1 MQPTLLNPEDTMLL
15 VIDIQDKLLPAQF
28 NSETVL
34 KNALAIVK
42 ACKELEIPVLV
53 SEQYPRGLGST
64 VAEIKENLSEDTVY
78 FEKVNFGCCNENGFN
93 DLLKTFNK
101 KQILVCGMES
111 HVCVHQTVYDLIQHG
126 YEVHLIQDAIGSRKE
141 YEHKVGLERMIAS
154 GAVPSCTEMA
164 IFELLQ
170 CAKNPK
176 FKQVQA
182 LIK

>member
-1 MQPTLLNPEDTMLL
+1 MPTTLLNPDDTMLL
-15 VIDIQDKLLPAQF
+15 IIDIQEKLLPAQF
-28 NSETVL
+28 NKELVL
-34 KNALAIVK
+34 KNALSLVK
-42 ACKELEIPVLV
+42 ACQELEIPVLV

-64 VAEIKENLSEDTVY
+64 VPELKEVLPENTAY
-78 FEKVNFGCCNENGFN
+78 FEKVNFGCCNESGFN
-93 DLLKTFNK
+93 DLLKSFNK

-141 YEHKVGLERMIAS
+141 YEYKVGLDRMIAS
-154 GAVPSCTEMA
+154 GAIPSCTEMA